1 MLLQKFS
8 EGMTNK
14 DLPLLDSLL
23 HEEMLFL
30 QDTIL
35 ETKEQWVKDMEV
47 QFENGTFDASKIDIT
62 TKFETKDMGALE
74 IIIKEG
80 DTLLRLSSVFLYKDD
95 KIYRQLVKYSS

>member
-1 MLLQKFS
+1 MLLQKFT

-47 QFENGTFDASKIDIT
+47 QFENGTFDASQIDIT

-74 IIIKEG
+74 ITLKED